1 MKSSS
6 IIKNV
11 ALTLSSNIFSLLIST
26 LVILVIPKLI
36 GIEEYGYL
44 QLYIFYT
51 SYVGFLHFGWND
63 GIYLRYGGELYENLN
78 KRIFN
83 SQFYLL
89 VISQV
94 VIAIAVY
101 LVASYLQLEQDK
113 LFVINMTIISL
124 IFTNLRYMFLFILQG
139 TNRIKDYSMVTIL
152 DKLIYIVVILVF
164 LLIGKKNYQFLILA
178 DLTGRAASLLYS
190 MSLCKDIINSN
201 PIIKKNDFKET
212 FNNIN
217 AGSKLMFSNIASM
230 LIIGVVRLGI
240 ERRWSIE
247 TFGKISLTLSI
258 SNLMLIFI
266 NAIGIIMFPLLR
278 RIEESKLVPI
288 YTTIR
293 SILMIVLFSGLL
305 FFYPLRS
312 ILLMWLENYKESIM
326 YMTLIFPI
334 CIYEGKMSL
343 LINTYLKT
351 LRKEKS
357 MLFFNLIT
365 LLMSVVMSFITIKV
379 LNNLTL
385 TVLLI
390 LGLLMFRAII
400 TEVYLARILK
410 IDVSKSVVSEIAMTA
425 SFVISGWY
433 FSGITAFIIFFL
445 SYLIYWIIFKNEIKK
460 SLVVLKNYFYQE
472 K

>member
-6 IIKNV
+6 ILKNLS
-11 ALTLSSNIFSLLIST
+11 LTLSSNIFSLLIST
-26 LVILVIPKLI
+26 LVILVIPKVI

-63 GIYLRYGGELYENLN
+63 GIYLRYGGELYGDLN
-78 KRIFN
+78 KRLFN

-89 VISQV
+89 VIVQF
-94 VIAIAVY
+94 VIATVVY
-101 LVASYLQLEQDK
+101 MVAGHLHFGNDK
-113 LFVINMTIISL
+113 LFVINMTVISL

-152 DKLIYIVVILVF
+152 DKLIYIVVIIMF
-164 LLIGKKNYQFLILA
+164 LLIGKKNYQFLIFA
-178 DLTGRAASLLYS
+178 DLIGRALSLYYS
-190 MSLCKDIINSN
+190 MYLCKDIVSKT
-201 PIIKKNDFKET
+201 PLIKKNDFKET
-212 FNNIN
+212 LMNIN
-217 AGSKLMFSNIASM
+217 VGIKLMFSNIASM
-230 LIIGVVRLGI
+230 LIIGIVRLGI

-278 RIEESKLVPI
+278 RIEESKLSEI
-288 YTTIR
+288 YTILR
-293 SILMIVLFSGLL
+293 SLLMIVLFSGLL
-305 FFYPLRS
+305 LFYPLRS
-312 ILLMWLENYKESIM
+312 LLLVWLGNYKESIM

-357 MLFFNLIT
+357 MLFFNVIT
-365 LLMSVVMSFITIKV
+365 LLMSVVMSFITIKI

-400 TEVYLARILK
+400 TELYLAKILK
-410 IDVSKSVVSEIAMTA
+410 ITVCKSIVSEVAMTV
-425 SFVISGWY
+425 SFVFSGWF
-433 FSGITAFIIFFL
+433 FSGTISFLLFFI
-445 SYLIYWIIFKNEIKK
+445 SYLIYWLVFKNDVKN
-460 SLVVLKNYFYQE
+460 SLLILKGYFYQA

>member
-1 MKSSS
+1 MKASS
-6 IIKNV
+6 ILKNLS
-11 ALTLSSNIFSLLIST
+11 LTLSSNIFSLFIST
-26 LVILVIPKLI
+26 LVILVIPKVI

-63 GIYLRYGGELYENLN
+63 GIYLRYGGELYGNLN
-78 KRIFN
+78 KRVFN

-89 VISQV
+89 VLSQV
-94 VIAIAVY
+94 IIAILVY
-101 LVASYLQLEQDK
+101 VTAAYLHLEKDK

-124 IFTNLRYMFLFILQG
+124 IYTNLRYMFLFILQG

-152 DKLIYIVVILVF
+152 DKLIYILVILLF
-164 LLIGKKNYQFLILA
+164 LIVGKKNYQFLIFA
-178 DLTGRAASLLYS
+178 DLTGRAISLFYS
-190 MSLCKDIINSN
+190 MYLCKDIVSKN
-201 PIIKKNDFKET
+201 PWIKKSDFQET
-212 FNNIN
+212 YRNIN

-230 LIIGVVRLGI
+230 LIIGIIRLGI
-240 ERRWSIE
+240 ERRWSIA

-278 RIEESKLVPI
+278 RIEESKLATI

-293 SILMIVLFSGLL
+293 TLLMIVLFSGLL
-305 FFYPLRS
+305 LFYPLRS
-312 ILLMWLENYKESIM
+312 VLLLWLENYKESIM

-357 MLFFNLIT
+357 MLFFNVIT
-365 LLMSVVMSFITIKV
+365 LLMSVIMCFITIKI
-379 LNNLTL
+379 LDNLTL

-400 TEVYLARILK
+400 TELYLARILK
-410 IDVSKSVVSEIAMTA
+410 VNVYKSVVSEVAMTV
-425 SFVISGWY
+425 SFVFSGWY
-433 FSGITAFIIFFL
+433 FSGIKSFIIFFI

-460 SLVVLKNYFYQE
+460 SFGVLKGYFYKE